1 MDDEH
6 HDYSKKDKLI
16 GCDWDECYEHYES
29 GYYWN
34 NDNHNRSIFISKRI
48 VDKYS
53 LDKVKPIK
61 EWFDKQNWDNN
72 ERDAYKAY
80 SYYLYASNSTGYSK
94 DYIEPEAHIKRAKE
108 ETPHGNINSK
118 EFTAWWNDFPI
129 ELLDEPEED
138 VKIIS

>member
-34 NDNHNRSIFISKRI
+34 NDNQNRSIFISKRI

-53 LDKVKPIK
+53 LDRVKPIK
-61 EWFDKQNWDNN
+61 EWFDKQKWNNN

-80 SYYLYASNSTGYSK
+80 S
-94 DYIEPEAHIKRAKE
+94 
-108 ETPHGNINSK
+108 
-118 EFTAWWNDFPI
+118 
-129 ELLDEPEED
+129 
-138 VKIIS
+138 

>member
-1 MDDEH
+1 MTDEH
-6 HDYSKKDKLI
+6 HDYSKRDKLI

-34 NDNHNRSIFISKRI
+34 NDNHSRSIFILKRI

-94 DYIEPEAHIKRAKE
+94 NYIEPEDYIKLAKK
-108 ETPHGNINSK
+108 ETPHCNINSN
-118 EFTAWWNDFPI
+118 EFAAWWNDFPM